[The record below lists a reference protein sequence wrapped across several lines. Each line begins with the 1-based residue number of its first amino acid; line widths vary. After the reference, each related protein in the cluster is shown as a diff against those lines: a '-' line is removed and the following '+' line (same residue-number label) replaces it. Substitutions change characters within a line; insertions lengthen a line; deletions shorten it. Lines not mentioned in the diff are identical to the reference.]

1 LWGWENGCTYG
12 VLELAHKYGLH
23 DYYESRK
30 FVKVH
35 IRFVILVAYVRLSES
50 LGAKSETAKL
60 GIEQWKS
67 VKGASFGETKN
78 PSTLSVNGG

>member
-1 LWGWENGCTYG
+1 M
-12 VLELAHKYGLH
+12 AHKYGLH

-67 VKGASFGETKN
+67 VKGRPTIPPFASFGETKN